1 VGVWVGEKG
10 GARMTARTL
19 PGTVRKLE
27 SQPVLPAPLGLAEKA
42 ELARQA
48 RALGKALRKGKRVLF
63 ASRRH
68 LVG

>member
-1 VGVWVGEKG
+1 
-10 GARMTARTL
+10 MTAKTF
-19 PGTVRKLE
+19 PGAVRKLE
-27 SQPVLPAPLGLAEKA
+27 SHPVLPMPLGQAEKA

-68 LVG
+68 LAS

>member
-1 VGVWVGEKG
+1 
-10 GARMTARTL
+10 MTARTF
-19 PGTVRKLE
+19 PGTARKLE
-27 SQPVLPAPLGLAEKA
+27 SQPVLPAPLEQA

-68 LVG
+68 LAG

>member
-1 VGVWVGEKG
+1 
-10 GARMTARTL
+10 MTARTF
-19 PGTVRKLE
+19 PGTVQKPE
-27 SQPVLPAPLGLAEKA
+27 SQPALPMPAGQAEKA

-68 LVG
+68 LAS

>member
-1 VGVWVGEKG
+1 
-10 GARMTARTL
+10 MTAKTF
-19 PGTVRKLE
+19 PGAVRKLG
-27 SQPVLPAPLGLAEKA
+27 SQPVLPTPPAQAEKA

-68 LVG
+68 LAS